1 MKHLGDISQIRGG
14 EIPVVDVIIGGSPC
28 QDLSVAGKRAG
39 LEGERSGLF
48 LEQIRV
54 IKEMRDNDRRTFR
67 TGQFV
72 RPRYAVWE
80 NVAGAFSSPGKDHAG
95 EDFAAVLTEFVRIA
109 EPEAPAV
116 AVPDKGWPM
125 AGCLYGED
133 GSWSVAWR
141 LFDAQFWGPTLT
153 ADGRVLAPGTP
164 QRRQRVALVADF
176 GGLTAPEILFER
188 EGLHRDPEPG
198 TAQGQ
203 EAAGE
208 AADRAGGAD
217 CCDLYGALTG
227 ATAATLNT
235 NSHATGAEPTVMS
248 LQGNM
253 IGRADKNGL
262 QGDGINKDVCFTLN
276 TIDRHAVA
284 YASEAVTYDAR
295 GNGDGQV
302 CCTMTGDH
310 QDRVTDYT
318 SLVVG
323 KAWGIGN
330 GQAHCAEIPA
340 EETSMTIDCMHDAQA
355 VLVEAIPI
363 HDKATRFQGGGP
375 TRKGDGAGNG
385 LGVGAPGAPCPTLS
399 TSARHMVC
407 ADYIVRRLTPM
418 ECERLQGFP
427 DNWTKLPI
435 IEEMSEE
442 DFAFYDAVRRE
453 AARVF
458 GKSYKTPSREGMVK
472 WWNKMAASDSHR
484 YQSLG
489 NSICLPGW
497 KWICKRICAQYERD
511 ATLGSLFDG
520 IGGFP
525 LIWERLNGRGM
536 CLWASEVELFQ
547 IAVTRTRFRAEE
559 IGKWL

>member
-1 MKHLGDISQIRGG
+1 M
-14 EIPVVDVIIGGSPC
+14 VDVIIGGSPC

-54 IKEMRDNDRRTFR
+54 IKEMRDNDRSNGR

-95 EDFAAVLTEFVRIA
+95 EDFAAVLTEFTRIA

-125 AGCLYGED
+125 AGCLFGED
-133 GSWSVAWR
+133 RSWSIAWR

-153 ADGRVLAPGTP
+153 ADGRVLAAGTP

-198 TAQGQ
+198 TAQGE

-208 AADRAGGAD
+208 ATPRIGGADRAGGAYRIGAYYSAGMMSDNPRAGIIPVDISSTLD
-217 CCDLYGALTG
+217 CNGGAPTSQQGGTCIL
-227 ATAATLNT
+227 
-235 NSHATGAEPTVMS
+235 EPQQS
-248 LQGNM
+248 RLHQP
-253 IGRADKNGL
+253 ISAP
-262 QGDGINKDVCFTLN
+262 
-276 TIDRHAVA
+276 
-284 YASEAVTYDAR
+284 EAVTYDAR
-295 GNGDGQV
+295 GGGDGQV

-310 QDRVTDYT
+310 EDRVTDYT
-318 SLVVG
+318 SLVCQAG
-323 KAWGIGN
+323 GILTPWEGQSRRVYGTN
-330 GQAHCAEIPA
+330 GSISSLASREKSGQDQ
-340 EETSMTIDCMHDAQA
+340 TA
-355 VLVEAIPI
+355 VLAESGRAE
-363 HDKATRFQGGGP
+363 
-375 TRKGDGAGNG
+375 
-385 LGVGAPGAPCPTLS
+385 
-399 TSARHMVC
+399 
-407 ADYIVRRLTPM
+407 YIVRRLTPM

-442 DFAFYDAVRRE
+442 DFQFYDAVRRE

-458 GKSYKTPSREGMVK
+458 GRKYKTPSPEGMVK
-472 WWNKMAASDSHR
+472 WWNNVAGADSPR
-484 YQSLG
+484 YRSLG

-511 ATLGSLFDG
+511 ATLSSLFDG

-536 CLWASEVELFQ
+536 CLWASEVEPFQ

>member
-1 MKHLGDISQIRGG
+1 MKHLGDISRIRGG

-54 IKEMRDNDRRTFR
+54 IKEMREHDRSNGR

-80 NVAGAFSSPGKDHAG
+80 NVAGAFSGPGKGHAG

-153 ADGRVLAPGTP
+153 ADGRVLAAGTP
-164 QRRQRVALVADF
+164 QRRQRVALVADL
-176 GGLTAPEILFER
+176 GGLTASEVLFER
-188 EGLHRDPEPG
+188 EGLSGDPEPG
-198 TAQGQ
+198 GAQGQ
-203 EAAGE
+203 GAAGE

-217 CCDLYGALTG
+217 QPGEAYRIGAYYSAG
-227 ATAATLNT
+227 M
-235 NSHATGAEPTVMS
+235 MS
-248 LQGNM
+248 DNPK
-253 IGRADKNGL
+253 A
-262 QGDGINKDVCFTLN
+262 GIVPVEISN
-276 TIDRHAVA
+276 TIDCNGGAPNSQQGGVCIVDMNILDDQGGQQVGARTDGVCPTLRAETHGNIPAVPEA
-284 YASEAVTYDAR
+284 KCLNPWDSQGNAVHDGTGDTIYPCLRGCGGAGYQAGYVMAAEGLSYFREDSESYVVEAATYDAR
-295 GNGDGQV
+295 GNGNGSV

-318 SLVVG
+318 SLVVEP
-323 KAWGIGN
+323 KI
-330 GQAHCAEIPA
+330 
-340 EETSMTIDCMHDAQA
+340 
-355 VLVEAIPI
+355 
-363 HDKATRFQGGGP
+363 
-375 TRKGDGAGNG
+375 
-385 LGVGAPGAPCPTLS
+385 
-399 TSARHMVC
+399 
-407 ADYIVRRLTPM
+407 DYIVRRLTPM

-427 DNWTKLPI
+427 DGWTLLPV
-435 IEEMSEE
+435 IEEVSEE
-442 DFAFYDAVRRE
+442 DFRFYDAVRRE
-453 AARVF
+453 AARIHR
-458 GKSYKTPSREGMVK
+458 KSYKTPSREGMVK
-472 WWNKMAASDSHR
+472 WWNKMAEADSPR
-484 YQSLG
+484 YRSLG

-511 ATLGSLFDG
+511 ATMGSLFDG

-536 CLWASEVELFQ
+536 CLWASEVEPFQ
-547 IAVTRTRFRAEE
+547 IAVTRMRFRAEE